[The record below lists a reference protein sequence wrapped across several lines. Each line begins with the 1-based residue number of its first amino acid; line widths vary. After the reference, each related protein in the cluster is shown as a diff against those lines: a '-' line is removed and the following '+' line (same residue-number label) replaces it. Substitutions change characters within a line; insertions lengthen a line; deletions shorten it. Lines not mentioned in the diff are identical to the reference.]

1 MLPNRVVIGITL
13 TAIGGLMAIASY
25 KNENLVIW
33 SLIVSFLAGDLL
45 VKSIQKRVSNQPS
58 KERQLDIAG
67 GVLGGLLLLL
77 AIVYFLT
84 KKPKLK
90 KNILISL
97 PLLISA
103 SNVALIIYW
112 NQLGS

>member
-1 MLPNRVVIGITL
+1 MLPNRVIIGITL

-33 SLIVSFLAGDLL
+33 AITVSFLAGDLL
-45 VKSIQKRVSNQPS
+45 SKSIHKRLSNQPAQE
-58 KERQLDIAG
+58 KKFNIAS
-67 GVLGGLLLLL
+67 GVVAGLLLLL
-77 AIVYFLT
+77 PIIYFLT